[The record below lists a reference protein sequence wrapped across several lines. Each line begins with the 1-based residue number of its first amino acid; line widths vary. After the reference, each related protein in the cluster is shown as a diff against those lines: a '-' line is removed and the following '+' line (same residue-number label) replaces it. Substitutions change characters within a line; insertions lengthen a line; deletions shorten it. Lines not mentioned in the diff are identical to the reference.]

1 MALKERELVFGVL
14 RASGFHKNELF
25 GMLFLEQFFCG
36 GLSVLAGFGIGKLTS
51 VMFVPILQKVYAS
64 AEQLLPLE
72 LISDPADL
80 IRLIVV
86 IALVM
91 LTCLAVLTVMLF
103 KMNVAKALKLG
114 EE

>member
-1 MALKERELVFGVL
+1 
-14 RASGFHKNELF
+14 
-25 GMLFLEQFFCG
+25 ML
-36 GLSVLAGFGIGKLTS
+36 
-51 VMFVPILQKVYAS
+51 FVPILQKVYAS
-64 AEQLLPLE
+64 SEQLLPLE

-91 LTCLAVLTVMLF
+91 LVCLSVLTVMLF